1 MDGLTA
7 SYALENLGQIADAGM
22 TLFLAVVLLVFFIW
36 RAKDD
41 DAKVKKAYTDAQ
53 KEIEKSNKAIRDRED
68 VLMAENAKR
77 EELLRQECEK
87 RENLIRKE
95 SEKRESILMANQDR
109 MLNSLDK
116 ITESLDK
123 LEKSLSKMETR
134 HEQDIGQIK
143 DQMHNLEFKIDHMGG

>member
-1 MDGLTA
+1 MEVFT
-7 SYALENLGQIADAGM
+7 YAVENIGQIADAGV
-22 TLFLAVVLLVFFIW
+22 TLVLAVVLLVFFIA
-36 RAKDD
+36 RTKDD
-41 DAKVKKAYTDAQ
+41 DARVKKAYADAQ
-53 KEIEKSNKAIRDRED
+53 EKIEESSKAIRDRED

>member
-1 MDGLTA
+1 M
-7 SYALENLGQIADAGM
+7 
-22 TLFLAVVLLVFFIW
+22 
-36 RAKDD
+36 
-41 DAKVKKAYTDAQ
+41 KKAYADAQ
-53 KEIEKSNKAIRDRED
+53 EKIEESSKAIRDRED